1 MRLTGL
7 ARDLS
12 MIGRR
17 LITSIFVIVV
27 VVIVAGALLV
37 WKPQIDPIEPAKA
50 SAFDSELVRK
60 GAELAAIGNC
70 AVCHTVPGG
79 KAYAGSRA
87 VPTPFGTIYS
97 TNITPDAET
106 GIGRWSEEAFR
117 RALREGVDRQG
128 QHLYPAFP
136 YDHFTH
142 LTDDDIRALYAFVMT
157 RTPVRSVPPEN
168 KLAFPFN
175 IRPLL
180 AGWKLLFLNRGPR
193 EEAMGQSAE
202 WNRGAYLAEGPGHCG
217 ACHTPRNSLGAEEK
231 AHPYARGVSEGWD
244 APALD
249 AGSPAP
255 VVWTADQLTSFLA
268 SGWQAQ
274 HGASAGPMADVTEK
288 LGDVPEKDIR
298 AIAVYI
304 ASWSKG
310 RSAAPPPSRTAD
322 NSSTEATIYAG
333 ACGVCHDR
341 PAGAASQGLPLSLS
355 SSLREAR
362 PRNALNVI
370 MHGIARRPGESG
382 PFMPAFDG
390 MLTDAQIADLAA
402 YIRNRFTGA
411 PAWSNIGDD
420 ISRIRKG
427 DPS

>member
-1 MRLTGL
+1 M
-7 ARDLS
+7 AS
-12 MIGRR
+12 RR
-17 LITSIFVIVV
+17 LITSIFVIVAI
-27 VVIVAGALLV
+27 VIVAGALV
-37 WKPQIDPIEPAKA
+37 WKRQIGPIEPAKA
-50 SAFDSELVRK
+50 SALDSELVRK

-70 AVCHTVPGG
+70 TVCHTVPGG

-175 IRPLL
+175 FRPLL

-193 EEAMGQSAE
+193 EEDMGQSGE

-231 AHPYARGVSEGWD
+231 AHPFAGGVSEGWD

-288 LGDVPEKDIR
+288 LADVPEKDIR

-310 RSAAPPPSRTAD
+310 RSAAPPSRTAD
-322 NSSTEATIYAG
+322 NSSTVATIYAG

-402 YIRNRFTGA
+402 YIRNRFAGA

-427 DPS
+427 DPT

>member
-7 ARDLS
+7 ARDLL

-390 MLTDAQIADLAA
+390 TLTDAQIADLAA

>member
-1 MRLTGL
+1 MT
-7 ARDLS
+7 S
-12 MIGRR
+12 RR
-17 LITSIFVIVV
+17 LITSIFVIVAI
-27 VVIVAGALLV
+27 VIVAGALV
-37 WKPQIDPIEPAKA
+37 WKRQIGPIEPAKA
-50 SAFDSELVRK
+50 SALDSELVRK

-70 AVCHTVPGG
+70 TVCHTVPGG

-128 QHLYPAFP
+128 HHLYPAFP

-175 IRPLL
+175 FRPLL

-193 EEAMGQSAE
+193 EKDMGQSAE

-231 AHPYARGVSEGWD
+231 AHPFAGGVSEGWD

-288 LGDVPEKDIR
+288 LADVPEKDIR

-322 NSSTEATIYAG
+322 NSSTVATIYAG

-362 PRNALNVI
+362 PRNAL
-370 MHGIARRPGESG
+370 
-382 PFMPAFDG
+382 
-390 MLTDAQIADLAA
+390 TC
-402 YIRNRFTGA
+402 
-411 PAWSNIGDD
+411 
-420 ISRIRKG
+420 
-427 DPS
+427 

>member
-390 MLTDAQIADLAA
+390 TLTDAQIADLAA